1 MVTAGLQLKMVVEAT
16 RGAVIAVHA
25 AGGLARGNVQALR
38 LLRAAEG
45 LCRTAVSVLQIDEGK
60 KKDKGKGQKDTDKD
74 KGKDSDVGM
83 GVTPPEPGAQPRR
96 RRRGRARGA
105 AAHPAVDLEFDDR
118 WADGVVAAPLGL
130 PGDVVPPHDEVTV
143 QGRRPLIA
151 RRSGSRTPPRN
162 ISPRPRAV
170 EPSAAAASAPP
181 LLAGRVAT
189 IIGLVSRPEL
199 DNVLVVLDV
208 QDKTSG
214 RWICRVKGGEQ
225 LRLLPVR
232 LVPIAETGQQFSRL
246 RYDAS

>member
-1 MVTAGLQLKMVVEAT
+1 MLRVDRCMVPTCGLLGPSWGT
-16 RGAVIAVHA
+16 
-25 AGGLARGNVQALR
+25 
-38 LLRAAEG
+38 LL
-45 LCRTAVSVLQIDEGK
+45 
-60 KKDKGKGQKDTDKD
+60 
-74 KGKDSDVGM
+74 
-83 GVTPPEPGAQPRR
+83 
-96 RRRGRARGA
+96 
-105 AAHPAVDLEFDDR
+105 
-118 WADGVVAAPLGL
+118 
-130 PGDVVPPHDEVTV
+130 
-143 QGRRPLIA
+143 
-151 RRSGSRTPPRN
+151 PRN

-199 DNVLVVLDV
+199 V